1 MIMGLLFL
9 VAGGAG
15 LFYTFANLTS
25 ADPLWVIGIIVFAT
39 FTIFGLGLIV
49 FLALFNTEF
58 D

>member
-9 VAGGAG
+9 VSGGAG

-25 ADPLWVIGIIVFAT
+25 GDPVWVIALIIFAT
-39 FTIFGLGLIV
+39 FTVFGLGLIV